1 MRLVSDSM
9 LDIVYRQIFC
19 VSIMMILAGCGFVDI
34 FAAEQPAKQGDQVE
48 SGVQDRS
55 LVSDSKAAKIEE
67 YKLGSGDKLKV
78 VVFGENSLS
87 GTYEIDGSGNLSIPL
102 VGKVSAKES
111 TVGVIEKEIIVRL
124 QKFLKSPQ
132 VTVQVLNY
140 RPFYILGEIKKP
152 GNYPYVSGISVLN
165 AVAMAGG
172 FTYRADK
179 GDIVIKRG
187 GASARDEDVTIET
200 VVLPGDIITVN
211 ERFF

>member
-1 MRLVSDSM
+1 M

-187 GASARDEDVTIET
+187 SASAREQEVTIET
-200 VVLPGDIITVN
+200 VVLPGDIITVK